1 MRSDRYRTDGNHVEN
16 CGNTVKF
23 SIYQEKES
31 RTIQGTWTSP
41 SIGSQVRP
49 RLCSKYDGG
58 RNVRFVD
65 QVGNPITGQKY
76 KTEEIVIRVSKG
88 QVDIGQSNVTLYECI
103 GADTR

>member
-1 MRSDRYRTDGNHVEN
+1 M
-16 CGNTVKF
+16 
-23 SIYQEKES
+23 
-31 RTIQGTWTSP
+31 
-41 SIGSQVRP
+41 RP